1 MTTASSPSV
10 PSESPLEAAV
20 RSTVPKAGGPRIL
33 AIESSCDETAAAVLD
48 GSESLLSNVV
58 HSQIDIHRRFGG
70 VVPELASRSH
80 VVMIDDV
87 VQKALADAHTT
98 LDAIDGIAVTQG
110 PGLVGCLLVGLEYGR
125 ALAWTRNIPLL
136 PVHHLEGH
144 LFAPFVGRSADSDEP
159 GWPFVGLVVSG
170 GHSSLYHCKAPGEYE
185 ELGRTL
191 DDAAGEA
198 FDKISK
204 RVGLGYPGGATID
217 RLAKDGNPD
226 AYRFARP
233 MLKSGNFHFSFSGV
247 KTAVGN
253 ALDKE
258 TEPMEGQRLC
268 DLAASFQE
276 AVVDVLVA
284 KTVQAAQQVGVPR
297 IVMTGGVASNSRL
310 RSKMLTAAS
319 GAGIAVVTPPPAL
332 CTDNAAMIGAAAY
345 ARLFAMIEAG
355 EGFHG
360 LTLNARATWPL
371 GRRSPLQKPLE
382 RGVRRGPKA

>member
-1 MTTASSPSV
+1 MNERPRHDEAPSS
-10 PSESPLEAAV
+10 
-20 RSTVPKAGGPRIL
+20 GGPKIL

-48 GSESLLSNVV
+48 GTRSLCSNVV
-58 HSQIDIHRRFGG
+58 HTQIDIHRRFGG

-80 VVMIDDV
+80 ILMINGVVER
-87 VQKALADAHTT
+87 ALDEAGTT
-98 LDAIDGIAVTQG
+98 LDQIEGIAVTQG
-110 PGLVGCLLVGLEYGR
+110 PGLVGCLLVGLEYAR
-125 ALAWTRNIPLL
+125 SLAWSRGIPML

-144 LFAPFVGRSADSDEP
+144 LFAPFVGLSPQSDAP
-159 GWPFVGLVVSG
+159 GFPFVGLVVSG

-204 RVGLGYPGGATID
+204 RLGLGYPGGAVID
-217 RLAKDGNPD
+217 RMAKSGN
-226 AYRFARP
+226 AQAFSVARP

-258 TEPMEGQRLC
+258 TEPLSEERMC

-284 KTVQAAQQVGVPR
+284 KTIQAARDTGVPR
-297 IVMTGGVASNSRL
+297 IVVTGGVASNSRL
-310 RSKMLTAAS
+310 RERMRAAAS
-319 GAGIAVVTPPPAL
+319 EAGIGLVIPPGPL
-332 CTDNAAMIGAAAY
+332 CTDNAAMIGAAGY
-345 ARLFAMIEAG
+345 ARLYAMIT
-355 EGFHG
+355 EGVGFEG
-360 LTLNARATWPL
+360 ATLNARATWPL
-371 GRRSPLQKPLE
+371 GRRSPLQAPTG
-382 RGVRRGPKA
+382 RGVRPGPKR